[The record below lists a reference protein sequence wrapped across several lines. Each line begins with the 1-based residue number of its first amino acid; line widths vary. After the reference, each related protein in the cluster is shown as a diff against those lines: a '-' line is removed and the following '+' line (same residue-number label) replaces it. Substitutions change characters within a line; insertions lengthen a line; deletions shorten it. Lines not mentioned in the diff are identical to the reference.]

1 MNSTSD
7 ALVLR
12 PENTRFGSSLRGKYW
27 FPASSQK
34 QEGVLTVKPEASSKK
49 GGDAH
54 ISPTEGIGNNPGV
67 F

>member
-1 MNSTSD
+1 
-7 ALVLR
+7 ALVFL
-12 PENTRFGSSLRGKYW
+12 PENTTLGSSLRGRYW

-34 QEGVLTVKPEASSKK
+34 QEGVLTVKPEASGKK

-54 ISPTEGIGNNPGV
+54 ISPTKGIGNSQGV